1 MLPARSAKNV
11 LLKIKISKPKSC
23 QHKRSSSII
32 GRTGVLPILTIH
44 CRQYIELSIS
54 YVNQDLQKTKLM
66 NG

>member
-11 LLKIKISKPKSC
+11 LLKIKISKPKSY

-32 GRTGVLPILTIH
+32 GRTGVLPILTIY
-44 CRQYIELSIS
+44 CRQCIELSIS
-54 YVNQDLQKTKLM
+54 FVNQDLQKTELM